1 MVLLKKEHT
10 TLVSGSIGVIQLVL
24 LVLATNTPVTTIFG
38 MIPIAMMFG
47 NGLGVP
53 GLYLFITIVWLLY
66 AVGYSNM
73 TRYVRNTGS
82 AYAFNAQGL
91 GRPVGISASYLTL
104 FNIDS
109 LYFACLGLF
118 GYSMDLFLSQHL
130 NIHLTWWGCS
140 LIAWVIIA
148 ILGYLELEIGVK
160 VLTTL
165 LTFEIIIFAL
175 LAVIALFN
183 PSPEGYTMAPLNPQV
198 IFSGAI
204 GMAIMFTF
212 GSFTGFES
220 TAVYSEEVKDPLRSV
235 PRATYWAV
243 AVIGGFLFLI
253 SFSLVQGWGAQ
264 GIVNKLNES
273 FAQGGDPTSLIT
285 DLSHRLL
292 GGWSGVTLQFLLI
305 CSVFSSCLA
314 CHNLHSRYLFACGRS
329 KTLPAVFS
337 KIHPR
342 YGTPYVGSIF
352 SSFLILVDVLIAAVL
367 GMDPY
372 LQVWGWFGGLGS
384 MGSLLMYSI
393 TSIAIISYFVRTK
406 KDTRLWHTKIA
417 PGLATIALIGAT
429 IYTYK
434 NFDVLLG
441 PGQTTLMILII
452 ITYLLLAAAGIIVG
466 LWIRKTNPEAY
477 CKIGA
482 SVSVSDQ
489 LVNLSDQE
497 ANGDVEQFN
506 S

>member
-1 MVLLKKEHT
+1 MILLKKEHT
-10 TLVSGSIGVIQLVL
+10 TLVSGSVGLVQLVL

-47 NGLGVP
+47 NGVGVP

-73 TRYVRNTGS
+73 TRYVRNTGA

-104 FNIDS
+104 LNID
-109 LYFACLGLF
+109 LFYFACLGMF
-118 GYSMDLFLSQHL
+118 GYALDLFLSQHL
-130 NIHLTWWGCS
+130 NIHLTWWGCA
-140 LIAWVIIA
+140 LIAWGIIA

-160 VLTTL
+160 VLSTL
-165 LTFEIIIFAL
+165 LTFELIIFAI
-175 LAVIALFN
+175 LAVVALFN
-183 PSPEGYTMAPLNPQV
+183 PSPEGYTMAPLNPKM

-204 GMAIMFTF
+204 GLAIMFTF

-220 TAVYSEEVKDPLRSV
+220 TAVYSEEVKDPFRSV
-235 PRATYWAV
+235 PRATYWSV
-243 AVIGGFLFLI
+243 ALIGGFLCLI
-253 SFSLVQGWGAQ
+253 SFSLVQGWGEQ
-264 GIVNKLNES
+264 GIVNKLNAS
-273 FAQGGDPTSLIT
+273 FAEGGDPTSLIT
-285 DLSHRLL
+285 DLSNRLL
-292 GGWSGVTLQFLLI
+292 GGWSGVALEFLLI
-305 CSVFSSCLA
+305 CSVFCSCLA
-314 CHNLHSRYLFACGRS
+314 CHNLHSRYLFALGRS

-352 SSFLILVDVLIAAVL
+352 SSVLILAALLIAAVL

-372 LQVWGWFGGLGS
+372 LQVWGWFGGVGS
-384 MGSLLMYSI
+384 MGALLMYSI

-417 PGLATIALIGAT
+417 PGLATIGLIGAT
-429 IYTYK
+429 IYTFK
-434 NFDVLLG
+434 NFDILLG
-441 PGQTTLMILII
+441 PGQTTLKILII
-452 ITYLLLAAAGIIVG
+452 ITFLFLGAAGIIVG
-466 LWIRKTNPEAY
+466 LRMRKNNPEAY
-477 CKIGA
+477 SKIGA
-482 SVSVSDQ
+482 SVSESDQ
-489 LVNLSDQE
+489 SVNLSSQE
-497 ANGDVEQFN
+497 DNSDVIQVN